1 MVIGD
6 WTADGA
12 GFKSAKRYSIT
23 LFTVLPLTHGCYKQ
37 GVGAAACR
45 GLNLA
50 AVEGRR
56 GRAGSGVGC
65 AFCVGHRPA
74 VAGGAGGVVQAG
86 VKLVGAFV
94 LQAQRVR
101 RWCTQFVPWVKAQAN
116 IVKSV
121 TLVHGN
127 DVVSCL
133 SVGDSSGRDS
143 ARGRNVRLIRR
154 HRPWN
159 SRRSGRTDLD
169 MRAKL
174 AG

>member
-6 WTADGA
+6 WNADGA
-12 GFKSAKRYSIT
+12 GFKSAKRYSIP

-65 AFCVGHRPA
+65 AFCVGHRP
-74 VAGGAGGVVQAG
+74 VEAGGAGGVVQAG

-101 RWCTQFVPWVKAQAN
+101 RWCTQFVPWVKTQAN

-121 TLVHGN
+121 AGARQRRRFLPLGGRQQWARF
-127 DVVSCL
+127 CARPKRAL
-133 SVGDSSGRDS
+133 DSSTQ
-143 ARGRNVRLIRR
+143 AMELK
-154 HRPWN
+154 
-159 SRRSGRTDLD
+159 T
-169 MRAKL
+169 
-174 AG
+174 